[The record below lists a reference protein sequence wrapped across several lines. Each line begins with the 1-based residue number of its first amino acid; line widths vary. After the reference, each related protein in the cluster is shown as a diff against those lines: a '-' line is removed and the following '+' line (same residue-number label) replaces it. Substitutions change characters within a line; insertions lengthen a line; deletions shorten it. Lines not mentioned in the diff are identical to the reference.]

1 MWGCRLWSWRKGATG
16 QGMQAVL
23 NMLGKQGC
31 GFAPPTVFRR
41 NCCPA
46 NPFWN
51 SDLWNCKI
59 IHSCVFSHHVCGAIY
74 HCSNGKLTQLQV
86 SISKVGCTVWLA
98 DKGPDTWNCGIG
110 KEKVGFNW
118 DLVSGIG
125 ICVIDRSWVSLDPVI
140 KLCSPASLKSKQR
153 WLHEAE
159 NRKTCAI
166 HSCIPLQS

>member
-1 MWGCRLWSWRKGATG
+1 MDLRPLQSLEGTSIL
-16 QGMQAVL
+16 
-23 NMLGKQGC
+23 
-31 GFAPPTVFRR
+31 PTHSGILTSGTV
-41 NCCPA
+41 
-46 NPFWN
+46 
-51 SDLWNCKI
+51 KI
-59 IHSCVFSHHVCGAIY
+59 IHLCVFSHHVCRAIY

-98 DKGPDTWNCGIG
+98 GKGPDTWNCGIG

-153 WLHEAE
+153 WLHEARIGTRVLFTAVSHCSLRTVLGMYQQH
-159 NRKTCAI
+159 NDVQDNLKMCWI
-166 HSCIPLQS
+166 SKQSK